1 MNFCLQ
7 VKTADIFAVS
17 VETLDKLSSVTNF
30 ELGHGEGGGHGTWF
44 CSVVSLSFIM
54 VHHTLKLNFGN
65 TESAPNEFSLLCF
78 LQKV

>member
-30 ELGHGEGGGHGTWF
+30 ELGHGKGGGHGTWC
-44 CSVVSLSFIM
+44 CSVVIFIIEFRKYR
-54 VHHTLKLNFGN
+54 VRPNKLC
-65 TESAPNEFSLLCF
+65 S
-78 LQKV
+78 LQKI